1 MKENIKEG
9 TKDVQEKRTIFVRNI
24 SYDTKEDDLKEAF
37 SKYGEIKYCK
47 LCYDRDFERPKGT
60 AFIQFV
66 DADGALN
73 ACGES
78 NILEIDSRKI
88 QIDLA
93 ISRKQINDI
102 IVDKKTKIPEDRRN
116 ITLAKEGF
124 IDPKT
129 SEGQRLSKSDL
140 NMRAKIEAANSAK
153 LKLLH
158 YFVSTTRLSV
168 HNLPVKCTDSE
179 LKKVFLNVFKDDKDA
194 RIVECRIMRD
204 LKRVNSEGIAKSRG
218 YGFVQFTKFEHARKA
233 LHLINNNPN
242 VFDDKKTRLIVQFS
256 IEDMRA
262 LKKKERRVE
271 KEVHKRE
278 RNTGHGHNKTVS
290 KPTAAKKNKKN
301 DPQDDLDENKKREK
315 NLLRLNILEKKLKKR
330 KLKDAKTQDNGKP
343 IGHTA
348 KPATKPNNA
357 NSIDKIM
364 QMRNNKR
371 MKNKRKRENLNRK
384 LNSQKGDKVDNL
396 IDKYIK
402 DKNKPKQ
409 KKWYDK

>member
-1 MKENIKEG
+1 MKQKIEQG
-9 TKDVQEKRTIFVRNI
+9 TKDIQEKRTIFIRNI
-24 SYDTKEDDLKEAF
+24 SYDAKENDLREAF
-37 SKYGEIKYCK
+37 SKYGEIVYCK
-47 LCYDRDFERPKGT
+47 LCYDKDFERPKGT

-66 DADGALN
+66 DADSALH

-78 NILEIDSRKI
+78 NILELDSRKI

-124 IDPKT
+124 IDPT
-129 SEGQRLSKSDL
+129 SNEGKKLSKSDMS
-140 NMRAKIEAANSAK
+140 MRAKIEAANSAK

-179 LKKVFLNVFKDDKDA
+179 LKKIFLNVFKDDKDM

-204 LKRVNSEGIAKSRG
+204 LKRVNSDGVAKSRG

-233 LHLINNNPN
+233 LHAINNNPD
-242 VFDDKKTRLIVQFS
+242 VFPDKKTRLIVQFS

-278 RNTGHGHNKTVS
+278 KGDHKKANTNGAKPNRRNR
-290 KPTAAKKNKKN
+290 
-301 DPQDDLDENKKREK
+301 DDDNLDENKKREK
-315 NLLRLNILEKKLKKR
+315 NLLRLNILEKKLNKR
-330 KLKDAKTQDNGKP
+330 KLVESRKQDQQQDK
-343 IGHTA
+343 A
-348 KPATKPNNA
+348 KPDKPKMT
-357 NSIDKIM
+357 STHSDKIM
-364 QMRNNKR
+364 LMRNNQR
-371 MKNKRKRENLNRK
+371 MKNKRKRQNLNRK
-384 LNSQKGDKVDNL
+384 LNMQKGDRVDNL
-396 IDKYIK
+396 VDKYIK
-402 DKNKPKQ
+402 GKSKPKE